1 MEVEYRLREIDG
13 MMQVY
18 VPAGEYPMGYSTEQ
32 IELLSQICEEH
43 KSSLKDYGSTDCS
56 FISFIEA
63 KDESAYTDG
72 FWIDQTEVTN
82 SMYEKCRLS
91 GACPSFVKRSFTRQV
106 YSRDPQFADFPMM
119 YAYLEEAHTY
129 CEWVGGRLPIFTEWK
144 MAALGTDGRL
154 FPWGNS
160 PPSDELLNYYGSK
173 IGDSVAVGSYPNG
186 RSPFGALDL
195 LGNVSE
201 WLSDSE
207 CFVDDEF
214 QWEWCGYVGGDARD
228 GFNSIFFRPTFDQPG
243 GSTGQGFRCVNE
255 P

>member
-1 MEVEYRLREIDG
+1 
-13 MMQVY
+13 
-18 VPAGEYPMGYSTEQ
+18 
-32 IELLSQICEEH
+32 
-43 KSSLKDYGSTDCS
+43 
-56 FISFIEA
+56 
-63 KDESAYTDG
+63 
-72 FWIDQTEVTN
+72 
-82 SMYEKCRLS
+82 
-91 GACPSFVKRSFTRQV
+91 
-106 YSRDPQFADFPMM
+106 
-119 YAYLEEAHTY
+119 
-129 CEWVGGRLPIFTEWK
+129 
-144 MAALGTDGRL
+144 
-154 FPWGNS
+154 
-160 PPSDELLNYYGSK
+160 LNYYGSK